1 MTKRYIIALDQGTT
15 SSRTM
20 LIDKQGNVKGVSQRE
35 FPQIYPQPGWVDHD
49 PKDIVGTQLGTFTEL
64 MTQMNLT
71 PADIECIGIT
81 NQRETTIIW
90 DKETGEPIANAIV
103 WQCRRTAD
111 VINEICGDD
120 QEVFDQIISRTGLR
134 PDPYFSA
141 SKAKWLL
148 DNVEGAREKAKAGK
162 LAFGTVDTWLIWN
175 LTSGR
180 VHATDPT
187 NASRTMLYNIHT
199 GQWDDYLLD
208 LFDIPRSM
216 MPEVRP
222 SSSDFGFTANPNLP
236 QGIPICGVAGDQQ
249 AALFGQCCFEAGQAK
264 NTYGTG
270 CFFLMN
276 TGTQAPVSENNLVT
290 TIAASAPGEP
300 AKYAVEG
307 SVFVAGALIQW
318 LRDEL
323 ELIKN
328 AAETE
333 QYAQSVP
340 DTAGVYIVPA
350 FTGLG
355 APYWD
360 SDARGS
366 IYGLTRGAS
375 KAHIIRAALEALAY
389 QMYDLAVAME
399 ADAQRPIATLNVDG
413 GAANNNFL
421 MQFQSDLLR
430 CEVRRP
436 ANTETTALGAAF
448 LAGLSTGFWKSTA
461 ELLKLRGSDTVFTP
475 EMDESEVAEHL
486 EGWKQAVAKTL
497 TK

>member
-15 SSRTM
+15 SSRTVLVNREGAICGM
-20 LIDKQGNVKGVSQRE
+20 AQRE
-35 FPQIYPQPGWVDHD
+35 FPQLYPKPGWVDHD
-49 PKDIVGTQLGTFTEL
+49 PKDIVGSQLGTFTEL
-64 MTQMNLT
+64 MTQMSLS
-71 PADIECIGIT
+71 PDDIECIGIT
-81 NQRETTIIW
+81 NQRETTVIW
-90 DKETGEPIANAIV
+90 DRETGEPIANAIV
-103 WQCRRTAD
+103 WQFRRTAD
-111 VINEICGDD
+111 VISEICGDD
-120 QEVFDQIISRTGLR
+120 QEVFEQITKRTGLR

-148 DNVEGAREKAKAGK
+148 DNVEGAREKAEAGK

-175 LTSGR
+175 LTNGR

-187 NASRTMLYNIHT
+187 NASRTMLFNIHA
-199 GQWDDYLLD
+199 GDWDDYLLD

-276 TGTQAPVSENNLVT
+276 TGTDAPVSENNLVT

-300 AKYAVEG
+300 TKYALEG

-323 ELIKN
+323 ELVKN
-328 AAETE
+328 ASDSE
-333 QYAQSVP
+333 QLALSVP
-340 DTAGVYIVPA
+340 DSAGVYIVPA

-366 IYGLTRGAS
+366 IFGLTRGTT
-375 KAHIIRAALEALAY
+375 KAHIVRAALEALAY
-389 QMYDLAVAME
+389 QMHDLAIAME
-399 ADAQRPIATLNVDG
+399 ADAKRPIAALNVDG
-413 GAANNNFL
+413 GAARNNFL
-421 MQFQSDLLR
+421 MQFQSDMLG

-436 ANTETTALGAAF
+436 TNTETTAMGAAF
-448 LAGLSTGFWKSTA
+448 LAGLSTGFWKNTSELTA
-461 ELLKLRGSDTVFTP
+461 LRGNDDVFEP
-475 EMDESEVAEHL
+475 KMGEAQVAEHL
-486 EGWKQAVAKTL
+486 AGWKDAVSRTL
-497 TK
+497 TR

>member
-1 MTKRYIIALDQGTT
+1 MSKRYIIALDQGTT

-20 LIDKQGNVKGVSQRE
+20 LIDKQGNVKGVAQRE

-49 PKDIVGTQLGTFTEL
+49 PKDIVASQLGTFTEL
-64 MTQMNLT
+64 MTQMGLT
-71 PADIECIGIT
+71 PQDIECIGIT
-81 NQRETTIIW
+81 NQRETTVIW
-90 DKETGEPIANAIV
+90 DRETGEPIANAIV

-111 VINEICGDD
+111 VINQICGDD
-120 QEVFDQIISRTGLR
+120 QEVFSQIISRTGLR

-148 DNVEGAREKAKAGK
+148 DNVEGARDKARAGK

-175 LTSGR
+175 LTGGR
-180 VHATDPT
+180 IHATDPT

-276 TGTQAPVSENNLVT
+276 TGTKAPVSSNNLVT

-300 AKYAVEG
+300 VKYALEG

-323 ELIKN
+323 ELVKT
-328 AAETE
+328 AGETE
-333 QYAQSVP
+333 EYALSVP
-340 DTAGVYIVPA
+340 DTQGVYIVPA

-366 IYGLTRGAS
+366 IYGLTRGTS

-399 ADAQRPIATLNVDG
+399 ADAKRPIEALNVDG

-448 LAGLSTGFWKSTA
+448 LAGLSTGFWKGTD
-461 ELLKLRGSDTVFTP
+461 ELCALRGSDTVFAP
-475 EMDESEVAEHL
+475 KMDEHEVASHL

>member
-20 LIDKQGNVKGVSQRE
+20 LIDKKGCVKGVSQRE

-71 PADIECIGIT
+71 PDDIECIGIT

-90 DKETGEPIANAIV
+90 DRETGEPIANAIV

-111 VINEICGDD
+111 VIKEICGDD
-120 QEVFDQIISRTGLR
+120 QEVFDQIIKRTGLR

-148 DNVEGAREKAKAGK
+148 DNVPGARERAEAGK

-187 NASRTMLYNIHT
+187 NASRTMLFNIHT
-199 GQWDDYLLD
+199 GEWDDYLLD

-300 AKYAVEG
+300 TKYAVEG

-323 ELIKN
+323 ELVKT

-333 QYAQSVP
+333 DYANSVP

-399 ADAQRPIATLNVDG
+399 ADAGTPIAALNVDG

-421 MQFQSDLLR
+421 MQFQSDLLH

-448 LAGLSTGFWKSTA
+448 LAGLSTGFWASTK
-461 ELLKLRGSDTVFTP
+461 ELAALRGSDTVFTP
-475 EMDESEVAEHL
+475 KMDETQVAEHL
-486 EGWKQAVAKTL
+486 EGWKKAVAKTL